1 MPAKKTRPAK
11 KKPATKKVVKVKETN
26 LYDQIQVIKVE
37 GMTVYKYKEHTSLS
51 LDKMKR
57 YVDAESN

>member
-11 KKPATKKVVKVKETN
+11 KKPVAKKAQVKVD
-26 LYDQIQVIKVE
+26 LYDQIQKIKVE
-37 GMTVYKYKEHTSLS
+37 GMTVYKWKDYTSLK
-51 LDKMKR
+51 LDKIKR

>member
-11 KKPATKKVVKVKETN
+11 RKPVAKKAAEKVNV
-26 LYDQIQVIKVE
+26 YDQITSEVVN
-37 GMTVYKYKEHTSLS
+37 GVTVYKWKDYTSIKLA
-51 LDKMKR
+51 KIKR

>member
-11 KKPATKKVVKVKETN
+11 KKPVAKKEPVKVN
-26 LYDQIQVIKVE
+26 LYDQIQSIQVE
-37 GMTVYKYKEHTSLS
+37 GMTVYKWKDYTSLK
-51 LDKMKR
+51 LDKIKR

>member
-11 KKPATKKVVKVKETN
+11 KKPVAKKEAPKVDKYSKIE
-26 LYDQIQVIKVE
+26 VIKVE
-37 GMTVYKYKEHTSLS
+37 GLTVYKWKDYTSLK
-51 LDKMKR
+51 LDKIKR